1 MNSTSLPIYSS
12 LNNANEKLKGS
23 FHALPIQNIGRT
35 NNVVLIEDFITRLS
49 KVKKFELSLTSP
61 FFDSLT
67 DPTKAIDE
75 SANIL
80 RDMYGSDLSLFV
92 TCGST
97 ISNKIIIEAICKS
110 SDKVLCQRGVHQS
123 IYFSLKSQDSDV
135 NYVQDLICNDDAY
148 IYSADAQGII
158 DALIKAEE
166 NGTPYT
172 TLIINSQTYDGV
184 CFDLQKFLPVVCERA
199 KGIKNIVID
208 EAWGAWST
216 FDPQMKEKSAIENA
230 SALSQKY
237 DVNFIVT
244 HSIHKSLFALRQASI
259 INVFGSED
267 CQAKIVGSH
276 FRNHSTSPSYPILA
290 STELALG
297 HTHQYAT
304 QYSNRTSEQCE
315 HLKSVINE
323 LSLFRCPQ
331 LTLDNQYLIPDP
343 TKLWITCTTK
353 LLSGSKVR
361 EIVFNKYGIYISR
374 YSYNSIL
381 LNIHHGISNELIYLL
396 TNALYEIDKKY
407 KIKNNLLNV
416 NVGDIANSFYILYPP
431 GIPILTPGQTI
442 CNNVITKIN
451 QSIFD
456 DASLLIVEGN

>member
-1 MNSTSLPIYSS
+1 MNRTSLPIYSS

-23 FHALPIQNIGRT
+23 FHALPIQNIGKT
-35 NNVVLIEDFITRLS
+35 NNVVFSEDFIARLS
-49 KVKKFELSLTSP
+49 KVKKLELSLTSP

-67 DPTKAIDE
+67 DPSKAIDE

-80 RDMYGSDLSLFV
+80 KDMYGSDLLLFV

-123 IYFSLKSQDSDV
+123 IYFSLKSQDCDV
-135 NYVQDLICNDDAY
+135 SYVQDLICNDDAY

-158 DALIKAEE
+158 DELIKAEE
-166 NGTPYT
+166 SGIPYT

-184 CFDLQKFLPVVCERA
+184 CFDLQEFLPIVCDRA

-216 FDPQMKEKSAIENA
+216 FDPQMKEKSAIQNA

-267 CQAKIVGSH
+267 CQTKIVGSH

-297 HTHQYAT
+297 HANQYAI
-304 QYSNRTSEQCE
+304 QYSNRITEQCE
-315 HLKSVINE
+315 HLKSFINE
-323 LSLFRCPQ
+323 LGLFRCSQ
-331 LTLDNQYLIPDP
+331 LTLDNQYLVPDP

-353 LLSGSKVR
+353 LLSGAKIR
-361 EIVFNKYGIYISR
+361 EI
-374 YSYNSIL
+374 L
-381 LNIHHGISNELIYLL
+381 
-396 TNALYEIDKKY
+396 
-407 KIKNNLLNV
+407 
-416 NVGDIANSFYILYPP
+416 
-431 GIPILTPGQTI
+431 
-442 CNNVITKIN
+442 
-451 QSIFD
+451 
-456 DASLLIVEGN
+456 

>member
-1 MNSTSLPIYSS
+1 MNSTLLPIYNA
-12 LNNANEKLKGS
+12 LNNANKKLKGS
-23 FHALPIQNIGRT
+23 FHALPIQNLGKT
-35 NNVVLIEDFITRLS
+35 KDVVVSEDFNARLS
-49 KVKKFELSLTSP
+49 KVKELELSITSP

-67 DPTKAIDE
+67 DPSKAIDE

-80 RDMYGSDLSLFV
+80 KDMYGSDLLLFV

-110 SDKVLCQRGVHQS
+110 PDKVLCQRGVHQS
-123 IYFSLKSQDSDV
+123 IYFSLKAQNSDV
-135 NYVQDLICNDDAY
+135 NYIQDLICNDDAY
-148 IYSADAQGII
+148 IYSADTQGII
-158 DALIKAEE
+158 KALVRAEE
-166 NGTPYT
+166 IGTPYT

-184 CFDLQKFLPVVCERA
+184 CFDLQEFLPVICEKF

-216 FDPQMKEKSAIENA
+216 FDPKMKEKSAIQNA
-230 SALSQKY
+230 STLSKKY

-244 HSIHKSLFALRQASI
+244 HSVHKSLFALRQASI

-267 CQAKIVGSH
+267 CQTKVVGSH

-290 STELALG
+290 STELALS
-297 HTHQYAT
+297 HANQYAV
-304 QYSNRTSEQCE
+304 QYSDRISEQCE
-315 HLKSVINE
+315 HLKSIIND
-323 LSLFRCPQ
+323 LSLFRCPS
-331 LTLDNQYLIPDP
+331 LTLEGEYLIQDP

-353 LLSGSKVR
+353 LLSGAKIR
-361 EIVFNKYGIYISR
+361 EILFNKYGIYVSR
-374 YSYNSIL
+374 YSHNSIL
-381 LNIHHGISNELIYLL
+381 LNLHQGISNELISLL
-396 TNALYEIDKKY
+396 INALYEIEKKY
-407 KIKNNLLNV
+407 KTKNNLLNI
-416 NVGDIANSFYILYPP
+416 NVGDIASSFYILYPP

-456 DASLLIVEGN
+456 DTSLLIVEGN

>member
-1 MNSTSLPIYSS
+1 YNS
-12 LNNANEKLKGS
+12 LNNANKKLKGS
-23 FHALPIQNIGRT
+23 FHALPIQNLGKT
-35 NNVVLIEDFITRLS
+35 KDVVVSEDFNARLS
-49 KVKKFELSLTSP
+49 KVKELELSLTSP

-67 DPTKAIDE
+67 DPSKAIDE

-80 RDMYGSDLSLFV
+80 KDMYGSDLSLFV

-123 IYFSLKSQDSDV
+123 IYFSLKAQNSDV

-148 IYSADAQGII
+148 IYSADTQGII
-158 DALIKAEE
+158 DALVRAEE
-166 NGTPYT
+166 TGTSYT

-184 CFDLQKFLPVVCERA
+184 CFDLQEFLPVVCERA

-216 FDPQMKEKSAIENA
+216 FDPKMKEKSAIQNA
-230 SALSQKY
+230 STLSKKY

-244 HSIHKSLFALRQASI
+244 HSVHKSLFALRQASI

-267 CQAKIVGSH
+267 CQTKVVGSH

-290 STELALG
+290 STELALS
-297 HTHQYAT
+297 HANQYAV
-304 QYSNRTSEQCE
+304 QYSNRISEQCE
-315 HLKSVINE
+315 YLKSFIND
-323 LSLFRCPQ
+323 LSLFRYLS
-331 LTLDNQYLIPDP
+331 LTLEEEYLIQDP

-353 LLSGSKVR
+353 LLSGAKIR
-361 EIVFNKYGIYISR
+361 EILFNKYGIYVSR
-374 YSYNSIL
+374 YSHNSIL
-381 LNIHHGISNELIYLL
+381 LNIHHGISNELIGLL
-396 TNALYEIDKKY
+396 ANALCEIDKKY
-407 KIKNNLLNV
+407 KTKNNLLNI

-456 DASLLIVEGN
+456 DTSLLIVEGN

>member
-1 MNSTSLPIYSS
+1 MNSTLLPIYNA
-12 LNNANEKLKGS
+12 LNNANKKLKGS
-23 FHALPIQNIGRT
+23 FHALPIQNLGKT
-35 NNVVLIEDFITRLS
+35 KDVVVSEDFNARLS
-49 KVKKFELSLTSP
+49 KVKELELSLTSP

-67 DPTKAIDE
+67 DPSKAIDE

-80 RDMYGSDLSLFV
+80 KDMYGSDLLLFV

-123 IYFSLKSQDSDV
+123 IYFSLKAQNSDV

-148 IYSADAQGII
+148 IYSADTQGII
-158 DALIKAEE
+158 KALVRAEE
-166 NGTPYT
+166 IGTPYT

-184 CFDLQKFLPVVCERA
+184 CFDLQEFLPVICGKF

-216 FDPQMKEKSAIENA
+216 FDPKMKEKSAIQNA
-230 SALSQKY
+230 STLSKKY

-244 HSIHKSLFALRQASI
+244 HSVHKSLFALRQASI

-267 CQAKIVGSH
+267 CQTKVVGSH

-290 STELALG
+290 STELALS
-297 HTHQYAT
+297 HANQYAV
-304 QYSNRTSEQCE
+304 QYSDRISEQCE
-315 HLKSVINE
+315 HLKSIIND
-323 LSLFRCPQ
+323 LSLFRCPS
-331 LTLDNQYLIPDP
+331 LTLEGEYLIQDP

-353 LLSGSKVR
+353 LLSGAKIR
-361 EIVFNKYGIYISR
+361 EILFNKYGIYVSR
-374 YSYNSIL
+374 YSHNSIL
-381 LNIHHGISNELIYLL
+381 LNLHQGISNELISLL
-396 TNALYEIDKKY
+396 INALYEIEKKY
-407 KIKNNLLNV
+407 KTKNNLLNI
-416 NVGDIANSFYILYPP
+416 NVGDIASSFYILYPP

-456 DASLLIVEGN
+456 DTSLLIVEGN

>member
-1 MNSTSLPIYSS
+1 MNITSLPIYSS
-12 LNNANEKLKGS
+12 LTNANEKLKGS
-23 FHALPIQNIGRT
+23 FHALPIQNIGKT
-35 NNVVLIEDFITRLS
+35 NNVVLSEDFIARLS
-49 KVKKFELSLTSP
+49 KVKNFELSITSP

-75 SANIL
+75 SANKL
-80 RDMYGSDLSLFV
+80 KDLYASDLSLFV

-110 SDKVLCQRGVHQS
+110 TDKVLCQRGVHQS
-123 IYFSLKSQDSDV
+123 IYFSLKSQGSDV
-135 NYVQDLICNDDAY
+135 NYVQDLTCNDEAY

-172 TLIINSQTYDGV
+172 TLIINSQSYDGV
-184 CFDLQKFLPVVCERA
+184 CFDLQEFLPVVCERA
-199 KGIKNIVID
+199 KSIKNIVID

-216 FDPQMKEKSAIENA
+216 FDPQMKEKSAIQNA
-230 SALSQKY
+230 SALSQKH

-267 CQAKIVGSH
+267 CQTKIVGSH
-276 FRNHSTSPSYPILA
+276 FRNHSTSPSYPIMA
-290 STELALG
+290 STELALD
-297 HTHQYAT
+297 HANQYAT
-304 QYSNRTSEQCE
+304 QYSNRISEQYE
-315 HLKSVINE
+315 HLKSFINE
-323 LSLFRCPQ
+323 LSLFRCPK
-331 LTLDNQYLIPDP
+331 LTLNNQYLIPDP

-353 LLSGSKVR
+353 LLSGAKIR
-361 EIVFNKYGIYISR
+361 EILFNKYGIYVSR
-374 YSYNSIL
+374 YSHNSIL
-381 LNIHHGISNELIYLL
+381 LNIHHGISNELICLL

-407 KIKNNLLNV
+407 KSKNNLLNV
-416 NVGDIANSFYILYPP
+416 NVGDIASSFYILYPP

-442 CNNVITKIN
+442 CKNVITKIN

-456 DASLLIVEGN
+456 DTSLLIVEGN

>member
-1 MNSTSLPIYSS
+1 MNSTLLPIYRS
-12 LNNANEKLKGS
+12 LNNANKKLKGS
-23 FHALPIQNIGRT
+23 FHALPIQNLGKT
-35 NNVVLIEDFITRLS
+35 KDVVVSEDFNARLS
-49 KVKKFELSLTSP
+49 KVKELELSLTSP

-67 DPTKAIDE
+67 DPSKAIDE
-75 SANIL
+75 STNIL
-80 RDMYGSDLSLFV
+80 KDMYGSDLLLFV

-123 IYFSLKSQDSDV
+123 IYFSLKAQNSDV

-148 IYSADAQGII
+148 IYSADTQGII
-158 DALIKAEE
+158 KALVRAEE
-166 NGTPYT
+166 IGTPYT

-184 CFDLQKFLPVVCERA
+184 CFDLQEFLPVICEKF

-216 FDPQMKEKSAIENA
+216 FDPKMKEKSAIQNA
-230 SALSQKY
+230 STLSKKY

-244 HSIHKSLFALRQASI
+244 HSVHKSLFALRQASI

-267 CQAKIVGSH
+267 CQTKVVGSH

-290 STELALG
+290 STELALS
-297 HTHQYAT
+297 HANQYAV
-304 QYSNRTSEQCE
+304 QYSDRISEQCE
-315 HLKSVINE
+315 YLKSIIND
-323 LSLFRCPQ
+323 LSLFRCPS
-331 LTLDNQYLIPDP
+331 LTLEGEYLIQDP

-353 LLSGSKVR
+353 LLSGAKIR
-361 EIVFNKYGIYISR
+361 EILFNKYGIYVSR
-374 YSYNSIL
+374 YSHNSIL
-381 LNIHHGISNELIYLL
+381 LNFHHGISNELIDLL
-396 TNALYEIDKKY
+396 TNALSEIDKKY
-407 KIKNNLLNV
+407 KTKNNLLNI

-431 GIPILTPGQTI
+431 GVPILTPGQTI
-442 CNNVITKIN
+442 CNSVITKIN

-456 DASLLIVEGN
+456 DTSLLIIEGN

>member
-1 MNSTSLPIYSS
+1 MNSTLLPIYNA
-12 LNNANEKLKGS
+12 LNNANKKLKGS
-23 FHALPIQNIGRT
+23 FHALPIQNLGKT
-35 NNVVLIEDFITRLS
+35 KDVVVSEDFNARLS
-49 KVKKFELSLTSP
+49 KVKELELSITSP

-67 DPTKAIDE
+67 DPSKAIDE

-80 RDMYGSDLSLFV
+80 KDMYGSDLLLFV

-123 IYFSLKSQDSDV
+123 IYFSLKAQNSDV

-148 IYSADAQGII
+148 IYSADTQGII
-158 DALIKAEE
+158 KALVRAEE
-166 NGTPYT
+166 IGTPYT

-184 CFDLQKFLPVVCERA
+184 CFDLQEFLPVICEKF

-216 FDPQMKEKSAIENA
+216 FDPKMKEKSAIQNA
-230 SALSQKY
+230 STLSKKY

-244 HSIHKSLFALRQASI
+244 HSVHKSLFALRQASI

-267 CQAKIVGSH
+267 CQTKVVGSH

-290 STELALG
+290 STELALS
-297 HTHQYAT
+297 HANQYAV
-304 QYSNRTSEQCE
+304 QYSDRISEQCE
-315 HLKSVINE
+315 HLKSIIND
-323 LSLFRCPQ
+323 LSLFRCPS
-331 LTLDNQYLIPDP
+331 LTLEGEYLIQDP

-353 LLSGSKVR
+353 LLSGAKIR
-361 EIVFNKYGIYISR
+361 EILFNKYGIYVSR
-374 YSYNSIL
+374 YSHNSIL
-381 LNIHHGISNELIYLL
+381 LNLHQGISNELISLL
-396 TNALYEIDKKY
+396 INALYEIEKKY
-407 KIKNNLLNV
+407 KTKNNLLNI
-416 NVGDIANSFYILYPP
+416 NVGDIASSFYILYPP

-456 DASLLIVEGN
+456 DTSLLIVEGN

>member
-1 MNSTSLPIYSS
+1 MNNISLPIYNS
-12 LNNANEKLKGS
+12 LNNANKKLKGS
-23 FHALPIQNIGRT
+23 FHALPIQNLGKT
-35 NNVVLIEDFITRLS
+35 KDVVVSEDFNARLS
-49 KVKKFELSLTSP
+49 KVKELELSLTSP

-67 DPTKAIDE
+67 DPSKAIDE

-80 RDMYGSDLSLFV
+80 KDMYGSDLSLFV

-123 IYFSLKSQDSDV
+123 IYFSLKAQNSDV

-148 IYSADAQGII
+148 IYSADTQGII
-158 DALIKAEE
+158 DALVRAEE
-166 NGTPYT
+166 TGTSYT

-184 CFDLQKFLPVVCERA
+184 CFDLQEFLPVVCERA

-216 FDPQMKEKSAIENA
+216 FDPKMKEKSAIQNA
-230 SALSQKY
+230 SILSKKY

-244 HSIHKSLFALRQASI
+244 HSVHKSLFALRQASI

-267 CQAKIVGSH
+267 CQTKVVGSH

-290 STELALG
+290 STELALS
-297 HTHQYAT
+297 HANQYAV
-304 QYSNRTSEQCE
+304 QYSNRISEQCE
-315 HLKSVINE
+315 YLKSFIND
-323 LSLFRCPQ
+323 LSLFRYLS
-331 LTLDNQYLIPDP
+331 LTLEEEYLIQDP

-353 LLSGSKVR
+353 LLSGAKIR
-361 EIVFNKYGIYISR
+361 EILFNKYGIYVSR
-374 YSYNSIL
+374 YSHNSIL
-381 LNIHHGISNELIYLL
+381 LNLHHGISNELIGLL
-396 TNALYEIDKKY
+396 ANALCEIDKKY
-407 KIKNNLLNV
+407 KTKNNLLNI

-456 DASLLIVEGN
+456 DTSLLIVEGN

>member
-1 MNSTSLPIYSS
+1 MNNISLPIYNS
-12 LNNANEKLKGS
+12 LNNANKKLKGS
-23 FHALPIQNIGRT
+23 FHALPIQNLGKT
-35 NNVVLIEDFITRLS
+35 KDVVVSEDFNARLS
-49 KVKKFELSLTSP
+49 KVKELELSLTSP

-67 DPTKAIDE
+67 DPSKAIDE

-80 RDMYGSDLSLFV
+80 KDMYGSDLSLFV

-123 IYFSLKSQDSDV
+123 IYFSLKAQNSDV

-148 IYSADAQGII
+148 IYSADTQGII
-158 DALIKAEE
+158 DALVRAEE
-166 NGTPYT
+166 TGTSYT

-184 CFDLQKFLPVVCERA
+184 CFDLQEFLPVVCERA

-216 FDPQMKEKSAIENA
+216 FDPKMKEKSAIQNA
-230 SALSQKY
+230 STLSKKY

-244 HSIHKSLFALRQASI
+244 HSVHKSLFALRQASI

-267 CQAKIVGSH
+267 CQTKVVGSH

-290 STELALG
+290 STELALS
-297 HTHQYAT
+297 HANQYAV
-304 QYSNRTSEQCE
+304 QYSNRISEQCE
-315 HLKSVINE
+315 YLKSFIND
-323 LSLFRCPQ
+323 LSLFRSLS
-331 LTLDNQYLIPDP
+331 LTLEEEYLIQDP

-353 LLSGSKVR
+353 LLSGAKIR
-361 EIVFNKYGIYISR
+361 EILFNKYGIYVSR
-374 YSYNSIL
+374 YSHNSIL
-381 LNIHHGISNELIYLL
+381 LNLHHGISNELIGLL
-396 TNALYEIDKKY
+396 ANALCEIDKKY
-407 KIKNNLLNV
+407 KTKNNLLNI

-456 DASLLIVEGN
+456 DTSLLIVEGN

>member
-1 MNSTSLPIYSS
+1 MNSTLLPIYNA
-12 LNNANEKLKGS
+12 LNNANKKLKGS
-23 FHALPIQNIGRT
+23 FHALPIQNLGKT
-35 NNVVLIEDFITRLS
+35 KDVVVSEDFNARLS
-49 KVKKFELSLTSP
+49 KVKELELSITSP

-67 DPTKAIDE
+67 DPSKAIDE

-80 RDMYGSDLSLFV
+80 KDMYGSDLLLFV

-123 IYFSLKSQDSDV
+123 IYFSLKAQNSDV
-135 NYVQDLICNDDAY
+135 NYIQDLICNDDAY
-148 IYSADAQGII
+148 IYSADTQGII
-158 DALIKAEE
+158 KALVRAEE
-166 NGTPYT
+166 IGTPYT

-184 CFDLQKFLPVVCERA
+184 CFDLQEFLPVICEKF

-216 FDPQMKEKSAIENA
+216 FDPKMKEKSAIQNA
-230 SALSQKY
+230 STLSKKY

-244 HSIHKSLFALRQASI
+244 HSVHKSLFALRQASI

-267 CQAKIVGSH
+267 CQTKVVGSH

-290 STELALG
+290 STELALS
-297 HTHQYAT
+297 HANQYAV
-304 QYSNRTSEQCE
+304 QYSDRISEQCE
-315 HLKSVINE
+315 HLKSIIND
-323 LSLFRCPQ
+323 LSLFRCPS
-331 LTLDNQYLIPDP
+331 LTLEGEYLIQDP

-353 LLSGSKVR
+353 LLSGAKIR
-361 EIVFNKYGIYISR
+361 EILFNKYGIYVSR
-374 YSYNSIL
+374 YSHNSIL
-381 LNIHHGISNELIYLL
+381 LNLHQGISNELISLL
-396 TNALYEIDKKY
+396 INALYEIEKKY
-407 KIKNNLLNV
+407 KTKNNLLNI
-416 NVGDIANSFYILYPP
+416 NVGDIASSFYILYPP

-456 DASLLIVEGN
+456 DTSLLIVEGN